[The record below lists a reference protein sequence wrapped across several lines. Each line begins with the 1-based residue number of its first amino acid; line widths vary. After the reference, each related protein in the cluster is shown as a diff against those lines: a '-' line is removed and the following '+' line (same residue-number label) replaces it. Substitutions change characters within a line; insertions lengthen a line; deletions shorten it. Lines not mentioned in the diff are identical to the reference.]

1 MLYFFE
7 YAIGVISVKA
17 PSPHSVWQASN
28 LVSIHERLAPL
39 RSQDTFEKI
48 IQGDLQGIFLRK
60 EADILEMYC
69 YDNDTHKLSNIMS
82 RIDLTNPLRL
92 IANYQQAAFLSSFW
106 QKTPPENI
114 YLAGFGGGCI
124 ALLFH
129 HYFQNII
136 IEGTDIDP
144 NVLAVSNKYFGLGEN
159 TLKHIVPADS
169 RKDLQ
174 SRDNQYD
181 IIFLDV
187 FAGGGE
193 HVNHM
198 GTVEFFELCERK
210 LKQDGVLMANLV
222 IIDERL
228 HQKIAAMQEV
238 FQHCHI
244 WEFDGAHVVFAS
256 HAQQDIDELS
266 KRITG
271 FLDSETLEFNL
282 LEKANAIKPLIT
294 KKDAKPLFDQDI

>member
-1 MLYFFE
+1 M
-7 YAIGVISVKA
+7 KA

-144 NVLAVSNKYFGLGEN
+144 NVLAVSNKYFGLEEN

-198 GTVEFFELCERK
+198 GTVEFFELCRTRMTRE
-210 LKQDGVLMANLV
+210 GVMVANLV
-222 IIDERL
+222 IIDERMY
-228 HQKIAAMQEV
+228 QKIAAMQEV
-238 FQHCHI
+238 FEHCMI
-244 WEFDGAHVVFAS
+244 WQYNGAHVIFAS
-256 HAQQDIDELS
+256 DTPIDP
-266 KRITG
+266 
-271 FLDSETLEFNL
+271 ETLISRVRQFETQENPQSDFAEQAKMITSCKQIST
-282 LEKANAIKPLIT
+282 LEQDIKPLRDVDL
-294 KKDAKPLFDQDI
+294 KL